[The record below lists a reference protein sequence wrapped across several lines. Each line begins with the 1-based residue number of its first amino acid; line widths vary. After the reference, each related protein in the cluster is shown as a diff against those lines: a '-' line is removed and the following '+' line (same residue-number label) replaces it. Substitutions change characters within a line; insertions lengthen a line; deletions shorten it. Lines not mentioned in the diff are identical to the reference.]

1 MNIFP
6 RLFTVMFVAGLAG
19 MGYANPAAQG
29 RPSSEDIEVV
39 VHRGANF
46 LAPENTLP
54 SARVALKYGAEW
66 IELDVRKSK
75 DGVLYNL
82 HDETLD
88 RTTDG
93 HGPIHL
99 VTSSEIERLDAG
111 SWFGPAFQ
119 GLKVPRIETML
130 DSLKGKA
137 NVFFDVKKGTPVADL
152 VKLVRAKGFEKN
164 SFFWFADAK
173 MVPEFVKLAPE
184 MKIKVNASDIEGIK
198 KWQAVCRPSYVEIE
212 PENIT
217 KNLVNYCHK
226 NGILVMAAIQNG
238 NEEAYKKAIQAQPDL
253 VNIDQ
258 PELWARV
265 VAESKGEYVAPLSQY
280 VDPRIGSEGL
290 GRVFIGPSC
299 PYGMV
304 KPSPDCTPSPNS
316 GWLPMPERVDGFAQ
330 VHVSGTGGGP
340 KYGNVLVTPF
350 GNGMDR
356 VNHYDYREYETIR
369 LGYYDTQFKQNG
381 IRTEITTAN
390 RASFYRFTYP
400 EDSLKSL
407 AVDAGFFLGENP
419 VPDAREA
426 QQFVGS
432 EIQVL
437 SDHEVAGYTRIRG
450 GWNNGKAYTVYF
462 YAETDRPFVQS
473 LTWKGNRITEAQS
486 QYDSAE
492 KTGAL
497 LRFAKND
504 KVVQLKVGISFLSMQ
519 KAKINAHSEIPH
531 WSFEKVHQDLLGQW
545 EQLLQKI
552 EINPSTPLA
561 KKRMFYTGLYHTML
575 MPVDRTG
582 ENPLWSDPEPYYDDF
597 YAIWDTYRSS
607 SPLITLIDPKR
618 EADIVR
624 SLVNI
629 YKRDGYMPDARS
641 GNSNG
646 RTQGGSNA
654 EIVIA
659 DAFVKGLKGID
670 YELALEAMLKDATV
684 PPGGN
689 EEAEGR
695 GGLIPYL
702 ELGYIPHG
710 VDRAG
715 NRTVEYSY
723 CDYAIA
729 LVAKGLGKEDLYQ
742 RYLKQSENWK
752 NLWRGDY
759 EHEGAKGFIMPRD
772 KEGNWLDSI
781 PFGHSTRMQP
791 KFKYTPVTFEGPW
804 YTPWWSMFFYE
815 ASSWEYSLS
824 IPHDVPGLIEK
835 CGGAADFEKRL
846 DIFFDKGF
854 FNVNN
859 EPSFLTPCLYHWL
872 GKPWRSSD
880 RIREIIAKNYNDGP
894 VGLPGNDDSGAMSSW
909 LAFHMIGLYPNA
921 GQDYYLIH
929 TPLLTSTTFHLEG
942 GKEFKVVA
950 EGLSDKNCYIQ
961 GVTLNGKDYPYS
973 VLRHKDI
980 MAGGELVLKMGK
992 KPGNWGKEL
1001 GLDK

>member
-54 SARVALKYGAEW
+54 SARAALKYGAEW

-111 SWFGPAFQ
+111 SWFGPAFR

-265 VAESKGEYVAPLSQY
+265 VAESEGEYVAPLSQY

-992 KPGNWGKEL
+992 KPGSWGKEL

>member
-1 MNIFP
+1 M
-6 RLFTVMFVAGLAG
+6 
-19 MGYANPAAQG
+19 
-29 RPSSEDIEVV
+29 
-39 VHRGANF
+39 
-46 LAPENTLP
+46 
-54 SARVALKYGAEW
+54 
-66 IELDVRKSK
+66 
-75 DGVLYNL
+75 
-82 HDETLD
+82 
-88 RTTDG
+88 
-93 HGPIHL
+93 
-99 VTSSEIERLDAG
+99 
-111 SWFGPAFQ
+111 
-119 GLKVPRIETML
+119 
-130 DSLKGKA
+130 
-137 NVFFDVKKGTPVADL
+137 
-152 VKLVRAKGFEKN
+152 
-164 SFFWFADAK
+164 
-173 MVPEFVKLAPE
+173 
-184 MKIKVNASDIEGIK
+184 
-198 KWQAVCRPSYVEIE
+198 
-212 PENIT
+212 
-217 KNLVNYCHK
+217 
-226 NGILVMAAIQNG
+226 
-238 NEEAYKKAIQAQPDL
+238 
-253 VNIDQ
+253 
-258 PELWARV
+258 
-265 VAESKGEYVAPLSQY
+265 
-280 VDPRIGSEGL
+280 
-290 GRVFIGPSC
+290 
-299 PYGMV
+299 
-304 KPSPDCTPSPNS
+304 
-316 GWLPMPERVDGFAQ
+316 
-330 VHVSGTGGGP
+330 
-340 KYGNVLVTPF
+340 
-350 GNGMDR
+350 
-356 VNHYDYREYETIR
+356 
-369 LGYYDTQFKQNG
+369 
-381 IRTEITTAN
+381 
-390 RASFYRFTYP
+390 
-400 EDSLKSL
+400 
-407 AVDAGFFLGENP
+407 
-419 VPDAREA
+419 
-426 QQFVGS
+426 
-432 EIQVL
+432 
-437 SDHEVAGYTRIRG
+437 
-450 GWNNGKAYTVYF
+450 
-462 YAETDRPFVQS
+462 
-473 LTWKGNRITEAQS
+473 
-486 QYDSAE
+486 
-492 KTGAL
+492 

-710 VDRAG
+710 IDRAG

-961 GVTLNGKDYPYS
+961 RVTLNGKDYPYS
-973 VLRHKDI
+973 ALRHKDI

>member
-19 MGYANPAAQG
+19 MGYANPATQG
-29 RPSSEDIEVV
+29 RSSSEDIEVV

-54 SARVALKYGAEW
+54 SARAALKYGAEW

-111 SWFGPAFQ
+111 SWFGPAFR

-173 MVPEFVKLAPE
+173 MLLEFVKLAPE

-217 KNLVNYCHK
+217 KELVNYCHK
-226 NGILVMAAIQNG
+226 NDILVMAAIQNG

-710 VDRAG
+710 IDRAG

-980 MAGGELVLKMGK
+980 MAGGELILKMGK
-992 KPGNWGKEL
+992 KPGSWGKEL

>member
-19 MGYANPAAQG
+19 MGYANPTAQG

-54 SARVALKYGAEW
+54 SARAALKYGAEW

-111 SWFGPAFQ
+111 SWFGPAFR

-173 MVPEFVKLAPE
+173 MIPKFVKLAPE

-217 KNLVNYCHK
+217 KELVNYCHK

-462 YAETDRPFVQS
+462 YAETDRPFLQS

-702 ELGYIPHG
+702 EGYIPHG

-742 RYLKQSENWK
+742 RYLQQSENWK

-992 KPGNWGKEL
+992 KPGSWGKEL

>member
-19 MGYANPAAQG
+19 MGYANPATQG

-54 SARVALKYGAEW
+54 SARAALKYGAEW

-111 SWFGPAFQ
+111 SWFGPAFR

-152 VKLVRAKGFEKN
+152 VELVRAKGFEKN

-212 PENIT
+212 LENIT
-217 KNLVNYCHK
+217 KELVNYCHK

-390 RASFYRFTYP
+390 RSSFYRFTYP

-545 EQLLQKI
+545 EQLFQKI
-552 EINPSTPLA
+552 EIDPSTPLA

-710 VDRAG
+710 IDRAG

>member
-54 SARVALKYGAEW
+54 SARAALKYGAEW

-111 SWFGPAFQ
+111 SWFGPAFR

-184 MKIKVNASDIEGIK
+184 MKIKVNASDTEGIK

-462 YAETDRPFVQS
+462 YAETDRPFLQS